1 MTEVIVKTD
10 EVVKEY
16 RMGTNVVK
24 ALSGVNLEIYQGEYL
39 SLMGPSGSGKS
50 TLFNMIGALDRPTTG
65 NVFIDGQ
72 NALKLVPGQ
81 CWRYLLDKLNS
92 QVF

>member
-24 ALSGVNLEIYQGEYL
+24 ALSGVNLEIYQHNSTNLLTRVQICELLRKTIVNNQKFQICQESLGYL
-39 SLMGPSGSGKS
+39 
-50 TLFNMIGALDRPTTG
+50 N
-65 NVFIDGQ
+65 
-72 NALKLVPGQ
+72 KL
-81 CWRYLLDKLNS
+81 Y
-92 QVF
+92 

>member
-72 NALKLVPGQ
+72 NTSSLSM
-81 CWRYLLDKLNS
+81 S
-92 QVF
+92 QIAWL

>member
-50 TLFNMIGALDRPTTG
+50 TLFNMIGA
-65 NVFIDGQ
+65 
-72 NALKLVPGQ
+72 
-81 CWRYLLDKLNS
+81 
-92 QVF
+92 